1 MKTRWAWLKLAIAA
15 VALVV
20 ILRHV
25 DIGEVVRR
33 IRQANPAILALAWTA
48 AFFTYVLRALVLW
61 AVAAKGSTLNPLHA
75 LRVNLIGAF
84 FASVVPSALA
94 NDVVR
99 GWYLTPY
106 FPGPLQ
112 AVAAVV
118 MQRLLGLVALATLA
132 SAALLIVKPVW
143 GVVAIGILTV
153 GGFVF
158 AGLMRTRHEGW
169 FGRIGAALRAHAPRT
184 TALMLG
190 CALAFASMLLSIAV
204 YALAAGA
211 LHLALPL
218 PVIFLASSLAVVAAF
233 TPLTP
238 AGLGMSEG
246 AFVGVVAMLGGGADA
261 AFAASAVVRLILMS
275 ISLLGGLLYLVTRR
289 ARAWR

>member
-1 MKTRWAWLKLAIAA
+1 MKMRWAWVKLAIAA
-15 VALVV
+15 VALTV
-20 ILRHV
+20 ILCHV
-25 DIGEVVRR
+25 DIGEVTRQML
-33 IRQANPAILALAWTA
+33 QANPATLALAWIA
-48 AFFTYVLRALVLW
+48 AFSTYVLRALVLW
-61 AVAAKGSTLNPLHA
+61 VVATKGSTLNPLHA

-106 FPGPLQ
+106 FPAPLH

-118 MQRLLGLVALATLA
+118 IQRLLGLIALGTLA

-143 GVVAIGILTV
+143 GVVAMIILTT
-153 GGFVF
+153 GGFVL
-158 AGLMRTRHEGW
+158 AWLMRTRHEGG
-169 FGRIGAALRAHAPRT
+169 FGRIGAALRAHTPRA

-190 CALAFASMLLSIAV
+190 CALALASMLLSIAV
-204 YALAAGA
+204 YALAADA
-211 LHLALPL
+211 LHIALPL

-246 AFVGVVAMLGGGADA
+246 AFVGVVAMLGGDADA

-289 ARAWR
+289 ARA